1 MSGVF
6 MEVFDKKGEKTLTQ
20 LKGLKTSPWRVGR
33 DEHAKKPNKP
43 ISKNHSPASLA
54 VHTGLLCVSLYEFVR
69 FRLGGKHI
77 SGI

>member
-6 MEVFDKKGEKTLTQ
+6 MEVFSSLDQKREKTLTQ

-43 ISKNHSPASLA
+43 ISKNILL
-54 VHTGLLCVSLYEFVR
+54 VH
-69 FRLGGKHI
+69 
-77 SGI
+77 